1 MEINYHA
8 SRFTYTTSVIKA
20 HLRLEVILPLASGV
34 VQRRPKYASTRE
46 NRQPPPPLAPRK
58 EQLLDLF
65 FIKESTLGF
74 VRCHVQNQYFRCKKK
89 TFYHPVVL
97 M

>member
-1 MEINYHA
+1 M
-8 SRFTYTTSVIKA
+8 IKA

-34 VQRRPKYASTRE
+34 VQRRRKYSSTRE
-46 NRQPPPPLAPRK
+46 NRHPPKK
-58 EQLLDLF
+58 EQLVVLF

-74 VRCHVQNQYFRCKKK
+74 DRCHVQNQYFRCKKK
-89 TFYHPVVL
+89 TFYHSVVL

>member
-1 MEINYHA
+1 M
-8 SRFTYTTSVIKA
+8 IKA

-46 NRQPPPPLAPRK
+46 NRPPLPRK
-58 EQLLDLF
+58 EQLVDLF

>member
-1 MEINYHA
+1 M
-8 SRFTYTTSVIKA
+8 IKA

-46 NRQPPPPLAPRK
+46 NRPPPLPPLPRK
-58 EQLLDLF
+58 EQLVDLF